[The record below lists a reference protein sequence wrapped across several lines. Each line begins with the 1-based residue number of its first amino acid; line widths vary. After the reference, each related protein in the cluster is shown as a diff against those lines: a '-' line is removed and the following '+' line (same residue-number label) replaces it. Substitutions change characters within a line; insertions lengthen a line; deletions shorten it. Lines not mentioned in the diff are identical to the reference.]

1 MILACSVFAADGS
14 EVVEVAVDSER
25 WQLAG
30 GRVVEHLGRPALA
43 GGATL
48 TDVEFLNGS
57 IEVDVAV
64 TGATSYPGIDFR
76 ITPDGDG
83 ESIYLR
89 PHRIARYGD
98 GVQYTP
104 KFNSVSCWQLYNGH
118 GATAGLDIPAG
129 EWLTLR
135 LEVVGDRAR
144 VFVGDSERPILVVD
158 DLKGDFSA
166 GSVGVR
172 GPADGSAFFSNFQ
185 YSLDPPEDFGVEP
198 WRDSP
203 PGVITDWQ
211 VSEPLSSEVA
221 DADELPSEEVLEA
234 VTWSPVVVESS
245 GLVNLSRDV
254 PRSGPTPDSVFVR
267 TTIRTDHA
275 GPRPLDIGYSDH
287 ATVYLN
293 GRPVFTGRSAYRE
306 RDASF
311 LGILGPFDTIYLPLV
326 EGDNEL
332 VVKVSEVFGGWG
344 LLARWHDAIQ
354 LAPGVVER
362 WKTPA
367 DLRIPES
374 VTWDPKRKVFYVS
387 NYDGYNPSR
396 TEPLQSIARISA
408 DGSEVEVDWL
418 TGFFNPVGV
427 AVDGDRLWV
436 VERTGLVEVD
446 LDEAG
451 VVGRIEVP
459 EVGMPN
465 DVAVD
470 GAGGVWV
477 SDMRGNR
484 IYQLTDGALEVWLEG
499 AAIEK
504 PNGIHVLNDELLIGV
519 NGDQSVKAANL
530 DTGAIRTVAKLGE
543 GIIDGVQADGDG
555 NIIVSHWEG
564 RVVRIAPDGTVTKIL
579 DTSVV
584 SEQTADIEYV
594 PDLDLLVVPN
604 FLGNR
609 VTAYEV
615 SP

>member
-1 MILACSVFAADGS
+1 M
-14 EVVEVAVDSER
+14 
-25 WQLAG
+25 AG
-30 GRVVEHLGRPALA
+30 GRLVDHLGRPALA

-48 TDVEFLNGS
+48 NDVEFSDGT

-76 ITPDGDG
+76 INGGGDG

-98 GVQYTP
+98 GVQYAP

-118 GATAGLDIPAG
+118 GATAGVDVPAG
-129 EWLTLR
+129 EWFTLR
-135 LEVVGDRAR
+135 LEVRGDRAR
-144 VFVGDSERPILVVD
+144 VFLLDSESPVLVID
-158 DLKGDFSA
+158 DLKGDISA
-166 GSVGVR
+166 GSIGVR
-172 GPADGSAFFSNFQ
+172 GPADGSAFFSNFR
-185 YSLDPPEDFGVEP
+185 YSIDPPEEFGVEP
-198 WRDSP
+198 WRNSP
-203 PGVITDWQ
+203 PGIITDWR
-211 VSEPLSSEVA
+211 VSETLSPEMA
-221 DADELPSEEVLEA
+221 DTDELPGQKVLEA
-234 VTWSPVVVESS
+234 MTWSPVVTESS
-245 GLVNLSRDV
+245 GLVNLSRHV
-254 PRSGPTPDSVFVR
+254 PRKGPMPDAVFAT
-267 TTIRTDHA
+267 TTISSPTA
-275 GPRPLDIGYSDH
+275 ALRPLDIGYSDH

-293 GRPVFTGRSAYRE
+293 GAPVFTGRSAYRE
-306 RDASF
+306 RDDSF

-362 WKTPA
+362 WRTSS

-374 VTWDPKRKVFYVS
+374 VTWDPKRHVFYAS

-396 TEPLQSIARISA
+396 TEALQSIARISS
-408 DGSEVEVDWL
+408 DGSRVEADWVPGL
-418 TGFFNPVGV
+418 RNPVGV
-427 AVDGDRLWV
+427 AADGDRLWV

-446 LDEAG
+446 IENASI
-451 VVGRIEVP
+451 VRRIDAP

-484 IYQLTDGALEVWLEG
+484 IYRLVDGALEVWLSG
-499 AAIEK
+499 ATIER

-519 NGDQSVKAANL
+519 NGDHTVKAANL
-530 DTGAIRTVAKLGE
+530 TTGELRTVANLGE

-564 RVVRIAPDGTVTKIL
+564 RVFRITPDGTVTKIL
-579 DTSVV
+579 DTSVLEEM
-584 SEQTADIEYV
+584 SADIEYV
-594 PDLDLLVVPN
+594 PDLDLLVVPT

-609 VTAYEV
+609 VTAYGV